1 MLKGTTFRLEE
12 TTYAL
17 IRGMLIQI
25 CLRLIHHNW
34 FKLRHKAGGRY
45 EYLFLGEI
53 PKNDLSKNDFF
64 IECLC
69 NAKKISSKKELTH
82 FF

>member
-25 CLRLIHHNW
+25 SLRLIHQSW
-34 FKLRHKAGGRY
+34 FKLRQKAGRRY
-45 EYLFLGEI
+45 EYLFLE
-53 PKNDLSKNDFF
+53 KF
-64 IECLC
+64 
-69 NAKKISSKKELTH
+69 
-82 FF
+82 